1 MLYIVMRYM
10 AEKSATASTSKDDLS
25 KRDYEFLAAFR
36 YSLRKFLRFSE
47 NAAEEKGLTVQQHQ
61 ALLSIK
67 GFPGRETVTV
77 GELAERLQ
85 IKHHSAVGLVDRLA
99 EQKLIKRTAS
109 SEDRRQVWIS
119 LTTDGL
125 QLLRDLSLVHRDELR
140 RLSPKLRSLL
150 QQLD

>member
-1 MLYIVMRYM
+1 MPRKPIKAPV
-10 AEKSATASTSKDDLS
+10 STDDLS

-36 YSLRKFLRFSE
+36 YSLRRFLRFSE
-47 NAAEEKGLTVQQHQ
+47 NAAEEKGLTAQQHQ

-67 GFPGRETVTV
+67 GFPDRETVTV

-85 IKHHSAVGLVDRLA
+85 IKHHSAVGLVDRLE

-109 SEDRRQVWIS
+109 SKDRRQVWIS
-119 LTTDGL
+119 LTADGL
-125 QLLRDLSLVHRDELR
+125 QLLKDLSLVHRDELR

>member
-1 MLYIVMRYM
+1 MPRKPIKAPV
-10 AEKSATASTSKDDLS
+10 STDDLS

-36 YSLRKFLRFSE
+36 YSLRRFLRFSE
-47 NAAEEKGLTVQQHQ
+47 NAAEGKGLTAQQHQ

-67 GFPGRETVTV
+67 GFPDRETVTV

-85 IKHHSAVGLVDRLA
+85 IKHHSAVGLVDRLE

-109 SEDRRQVWIS
+109 SKDRRQVWIS
-119 LTTDGL
+119 LTADGL
-125 QLLRDLSLVHRDELR
+125 QLLKDLSLVHRDELR